1 MFLFSVSDI
10 NMGNKWG
17 KTINRIELIVN
28 LMKEGVLSEDKIIS
42 LFNLDM
48 ELKESGKY
56 KNMKAMEFE
65 NFKLS
70 VFEKRDNNNCET
82 TIVEFYFKD
91 GEGLPLWLLCQ
102 KFGKFVYFYRAKQ
115 RFISFQKEA
124 FSLEND
130 MDFIHMI
137 SITGWG
143 ITCSDKNM
151 ENCRIGLLIL
161 TSSCCRRRK

>member
-1 MFLFSVSDI
+1 MMIIKKRIFVLMLSILFFSMFLFSVSDI

-82 TIVEFYFKD
+82 TIVEFYFNYIIIHICFFK
-91 GEGLPLWLLCQ
+91 
-102 KFGKFVYFYRAKQ
+102 
-115 RFISFQKEA
+115 SF
-124 FSLEND
+124 
-130 MDFIHMI
+130 
-137 SITGWG
+137 
-143 ITCSDKNM
+143 
-151 ENCRIGLLIL
+151 
-161 TSSCCRRRK
+161 